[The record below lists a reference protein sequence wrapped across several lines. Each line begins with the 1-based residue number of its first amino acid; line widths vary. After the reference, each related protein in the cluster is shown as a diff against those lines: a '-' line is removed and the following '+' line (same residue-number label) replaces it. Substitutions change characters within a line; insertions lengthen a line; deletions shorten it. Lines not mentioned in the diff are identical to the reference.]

1 MNKLTHLGNPLINTP
16 YLTTSILGKIY
27 NLDIKYKNINKVE
40 LNKLDNKIELI
51 LPKSYKNLD
60 STNIINSAIQ
70 KMYDKL
76 AISVI
81 DNAMDTVR
89 YLLRFSPED
98 YRIERLKDVWYKCST
113 DKIIT
118 INPDI
123 VKYNEETIITT
134 LIQAFCKIRFK
145 TNSNK
150 YKETLKQGLENYEL
164 FKNNLNSNLRNTRKI
179 VNAG

>member
-1 MNKLTHLGNPLINTP
+1 MNKLIHLGNPLINTP

-27 NLDIKYKNINKVE
+27 NLDIKYKNIAKIE

-60 STNIINSAIQ
+60 NTNIINSAIQ
-70 KMYDKL
+70 KLYDKM
-76 AISVI
+76 AISI
-81 DNAMDTVR
+81 LDNAMETVR

-98 YRIERLKDVWYKCST
+98 YKVERLKDVWYKCSSN
-113 DKIIT
+113 KIIT

-145 TNSNK
+145 SNSKN
-150 YKETLKQGLENYEL
+150 YKEALKQGLENYEL
-164 FKNNLNSNLRNTRKI
+164 FKNNQILSLKDSRRV